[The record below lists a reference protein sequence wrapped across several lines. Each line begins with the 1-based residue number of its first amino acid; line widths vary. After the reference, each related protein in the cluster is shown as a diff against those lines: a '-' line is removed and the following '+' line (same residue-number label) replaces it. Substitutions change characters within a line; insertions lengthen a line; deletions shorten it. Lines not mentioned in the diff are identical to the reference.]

1 MAVATTGSTIQ
12 GLAQGMAHNLVGNV
26 ASNINGVSEIIN
38 CAGTPQNV
46 VTSVV
51 GSQVAY
57 DVVGKNLYFSK
68 LANGSTWM
76 RMISGT

>member
-1 MAVATTGSTIQ
+1 MAVATTGSTVQ

-26 ASNINGVSEIIN
+26 ASSIDGISKITN
-38 CAGTPQNV
+38 CAGNPDKI

-68 LANGSTWM
+68 NANGSTWM